1 MWMRPVCGESD
12 QLAADSTV
20 VCARRAL
27 SRVDTHSR
35 TVSRTLHARVVS
47 ASRRALALRPS
58 RSCSA
63 PSLRCRLV
71 GPLALAWA
79 YPRSRRV
86 PPTCSPSHRHL
97 GLPRLSRR
105 ETPQSDAPPARSK
118 HPHLRAEPGLQ
129 RRTASSSL
137 RHATCAAQ
145 GGTHAAAFLALLLG
159 PAGCTWRRRLV
170 KGVELPRRL

>member
-1 MWMRPVCGESD
+1 MRGSISCRRDNQKWGW
-12 QLAADSTV
+12 
-20 VCARRAL
+20 CARACPQSPFGKHDAFDNAHVQERDGAAQGGKQRPARHADGQAVARA
-27 SRVDTHSR
+27 
-35 TVSRTLHARVVS
+35 
-47 ASRRALALRPS
+47 P
-58 RSCSA
+58 C
-63 PSLRCRLV
+63 
-71 GPLALAWA
+71 
-79 YPRSRRV
+79 RRV